1 MNEWRKG
8 DGLLMSTS
16 ADMMFQTLADT
27 RTTLT
32 HDSRGPTRWEKQTK
46 EKKKTVEDPNAGGQD
61 IWCGMCEREC
71 VCAM

>member
-8 DGLLMSTS
+8 DSLLMSTS

-46 EKKKTVEDPNAGGQD
+46 EKKKNG
-61 IWCGMCEREC
+61 
-71 VCAM
+71 

>member
-1 MNEWRKG
+1 MFKITRDLFRAGPETRVGVDGEWGMNEWRKG

-46 EKKKTVEDPNAGGQD
+46 EKKNG
-61 IWCGMCEREC
+61 
-71 VCAM
+71 